1 MNPET
6 NDDINDEDMGLSEKE
21 LEELIHEIDMLRNNE
36 ELGARMVIPPNHDGH
51 SYFPRV
57 AYIIL
62 PPPTIP
68 HPFEILD
75 SSDAPLEAD
84 FDWTI
89 DTAYIQSILD
99 FE

>member
-6 NDDINDEDMGLSEKE
+6 NDDIYDEDMCLSEKE

-36 ELGARMVIPPNHDGH
+36 ELGARMVIPPNHNGY

-57 AYIIL
+57 TYIIL
-62 PPPTIP
+62 PAPTIP
-68 HPFEILD
+68 HPIEILD
-75 SSDAPLEAD
+75 SSDAPLEDD